1 VLIYISDTTRARR
14 DDEVDGRDYHFVAT
28 REQME
33 RDIENHLF
41 VEAGQF
47 NNNLYGTSI
56 KSVKEVAYQVRM
68 YFIKLRPAVLSQT
81 ARGHPAT
88 LSSCRLTVTTHTH
101 TLRFNGHFSR

>member
-1 VLIYISDTTRARR
+1 LYKIWGQNLSPTSVPVVDTTRARR
-14 DDEVDGRDYHFVAT
+14 ENEVDGRDYHFVPT

-56 KSVKEVAYQVRM
+56 QSVKEVAQQVGITEIIRKKNK
-68 YFIKLRPAVLSQT
+68 Y
-81 ARGHPAT
+81 
-88 LSSCRLTVTTHTH
+88 
-101 TLRFNGHFSR
+101 